1 MAVTGD
7 TVACYPDLTV
17 RDHLELVAVAHGV
30 ADPRPWID
38 QVLADR
44 RLTDHA
50 DQLPSAL
57 SSGQTQALHLAAAL
71 VRPRDLLVLDEPE
84 QRLDPASRT
93 RLGAL
98 LLRGETDDDGVAV
111 LLATHQAELV
121 HAVADH
127 VVVLEDGRV
136 VAEGGPDVLDE
147 AAAHPRGGPPD
158 EQPRPARPGG
168 AGRRGRDGAG
178 STGAAWTAADDRTSE
193 TLDLLRGKRRAHR
206 SRRNRDLAVTGYAV
220 LLMAVG
226 YGGTLGY
233 RRLVRRLERLTA
245 QDATAEAVRS
255 ALPAVLMLPACAL
268 ALLAVRDALW
278 RAPPVLVPRCDLDWL
293 LAPPG
298 APQPG
303 AAARAFR
310 LSAALTA
317 AAGALCAIGGAVLL
331 RLSGL
336 AELGPALAL
345 CLPGGVCLP
354 CRCWPA
360 RSPSAWSA
368 TTVRPAGPRALT
380 PYAVLLL
387 LLLVLQAVVRAR
399 GGAAVGPPG
408 GGRTVVRP
416 LGLGRATGPARGGR
430 ARAQRDGPGPSRC
443 WPPLPPPRS
452 ATHSGRSERSPP
464 GGCGRAPPPRRPSPR
479 CCGRPN
485 CARPS
490 SPSTQPSRMVPPAAC
505 AGCPCRARP
514 GSLSCGGTR
523 WPCCALRGGW
533 WASAAL
539 WTAAASGAAG
549 LAVASAG
556 AGRIAALAMALAL
569 GWFAVGRLAETARL
583 EADDT
588 RRSSWS
594 PFRLG
599 SLMLQHAITPAVV
612 GAVLALA
619 AAVPF
624 ALRGGEWALLLMPLC
639 APPFAA
645 AARCWPRCAVP
656 CGRNCSPWGW

>member
-1 MAVTGD
+1 MSS
-7 TVACYPDLTV
+7 
-17 RDHLELVAVAHGV
+17 
-30 ADPRPWID
+30 
-38 QVLADR
+38 LA
-44 RLTDHA
+44 
-50 DQLPSAL
+50 
-57 SSGQTQALHLAAAL
+57 
-71 VRPRDLLVLDEPE
+71 PRDRAEP
-84 QRLDPASRT
+84 A
-93 RLGAL
+93 
-98 LLRGETDDDGVAV
+98 GE
-111 LLATHQAELV
+111 
-121 HAVADH
+121 
-127 VVVLEDGRV
+127 
-136 VAEGGPDVLDE
+136 
-147 AAAHPRGGPPD
+147 
-158 EQPRPARPGG
+158 
-168 AGRRGRDGAG
+168 DGAG

-233 RRLVRRLERLTA
+233 RLVRRLERLTA

-255 ALPAVLMLPACAL
+255 ALPAVLMLSACAL

-278 RAPPVLVPRCDLDWL
+278 RGPVLVPRCDLDWL
-293 LAPPG
+293 LAHPVRRSRVLLP
-298 APQPG
+298 
-303 AAARAFR
+303 AFR

-354 CRCWPA
+354 LLACALALRVERDDGAA
-360 RSPSAWSA
+360 RRA
-368 TTVRPAGPRALT
+368 RALT

-387 LLLVLQAVVRAR
+387 LLLVLQAVCAARGSRSALLETVELWSGPWGWAAQPVLHAAGVRAAGWPWALALLATVTAAALGHALR
-399 GGAAVGPPG
+399 SVGALPT
-408 GGRTVVRP
+408 RR
-416 LGLGRATGPARGGR
+416 LR
-430 ARAQRDGPGPSRC
+430 ARAATAATVASVLWSAELRAAKLAVDAALADGASGSLRRL
-443 WPPLPPPRS
+443 PLP
-452 ATHSGRSERSPP
+452 RSPRLVVVRRDAMALL
-464 GGCGRAPPPRRPSPR
+464 RAP
-479 CCGRPN
+479 GR
-485 CARPS
+485 
-490 SPSTQPSRMVPPAAC
+490 VV
-505 AGCPCRARP
+505 
-514 GSLSCGGTR
+514 
-523 WPCCALRGGW
+523 
-533 WASAAL
+533 SAAL

-569 GWFAVGRLAETARL
+569 GWFAVGRFAETARL

-645 AARCWPRCAVP
+645 AAVLAAVRGPVRTELLSLGLVTPAGDASVFVFLFWYAAPFLAAVAPLTAGLASSGVLDPGARAPDLVCPVATAVGLSCALLFAAARGAAKLRRP
-656 CGRNCSPWGW
+656 AP